1 MRMANRTFV
10 LIKPDGVQQK
20 VVGEI
25 MPSLAAVEK
34 VLSVSQAVATLAD
47 SMKTVLP
54 SKQLVAEH
62 YEEHKGKSFFDKI
75 VDYVSSGQTVA
86 MVLEGENGCFK
97 TVREMIGATRPEDS
111 AKGTIRGDFGTK
123 APYNVIHGSDS
134 VESAQREAALW
145 FSN

>member
-1 MRMANRTFV
+1 MANRTFV
-10 LIKPDGVQQK
+10 LIKPDGVRQK

-25 MPSLAAVEK
+25 ISRFEK
-34 VLSVSQAVATLAD
+34 KGMTIV

-62 YEEHKGKSFFDKI
+62 YEEHRGKSFFDKI

-86 MVLEGENGCFK
+86 MILEGEDGCFK
-97 TVREMIGATRPEDS
+97 TVREMIGSTRPED
-111 AKGTIRGDFGTK
+111 AKPGTIRGDFGTK

-134 VESAQREAALW
+134 VESAIRETKLW
-145 FSN
+145 FPN